1 MTNKQKALDTLKQYW
16 GYDSFREI
24 QEDVIDTVLS
34 GTDVLA
40 LARTGLGK
48 TCLFQVPA
56 LILEGTTLVI
66 SPLKALQKDQVDA
79 CLKLNIPVAF
89 INSDVGIR
97 ERRRIL
103 KLLTEDKLKILY
115 VAPETFFSEDFKPFL
130 ALLKVPLLAID
141 EAHCA
146 SSWSDFRPNYQKIH
160 LIRELHFPK
169 ATLLAVTAT
178 ADAMIKKDII
188 KYTGLK
194 PDFKT
199 YQTSFDRPNIHYNII
214 RAYKPTSDYV
224 FEILSKYTKDTQ
236 GIVYCGTRDA
246 AEQMSKFL
254 TMLGYPSI
262 CYHAGMKKKD
272 KEKAQEDYANGT
284 IKIICATV
292 AFGMGIDLPKV
303 RYVIHVDPPH
313 TFDDYS
319 QQVGRCS
326 RDGERADTFLI
337 YVPDSLRK
345 ASWLI
350 RKTTLNPERLKVKLL
365 KLKQFHEFCSTTTCR
380 RIQLLSYFGEKY
392 PKLKCNSCDAC
403 LGKLTR

>member
-24 QEDVIDTVLS
+24 QEDVIQSVLD

-56 LILEGTTLVI
+56 LMLEGTTLVI

-79 CLKLNIPVAF
+79 CLKLGIPVAF
-89 INSDVGIR
+89 LNSDVGVR
-97 ERRRIL
+97 ARRKILQQLQNNEL
-103 KLLTEDKLKILY
+103 KLLY
-115 VAPETFFSEDFKPFL
+115 VAPETFFSDDFKPYRD
-130 ALLKVPLLAID
+130 LLKVPLIAID

-160 LIRELHFPK
+160 LIREIFPT

-178 ADAMIKKDII
+178 ADEMIKKDII
-188 KYTGLK
+188 KYTVLK
-194 PDFKT
+194 PNFKT

-214 RAYKPTSDYV
+214 TAYKPTSDYV
-224 FEILSKYTKDTQ
+224 LEILLKYSKETQ
-236 GIVYCGTRDA
+236 GIVYCGTRDS

-254 TMLGYPSI
+254 TILGYPSI

-272 KEKAQEDYANGT
+272 KEKAQEDYSNGT

-303 RYVIHVDPPH
+303 RFVIHVDHPH

-350 RKTTLNPERLKVKLL
+350 TKTTTNPERLKVKLQ
-365 KLKQFHEFCSTTTCR
+365 KLKQFHNFCKTTNCR
-380 RIQLLSYFGEKY
+380 RIQLLAYFGEKY
-392 PKLKCNSCDAC
+392 PKQKCNSCDVC
-403 LGKLTR
+403 LGKLTK